1 MTAPATN
8 PPASANDTPAL
19 AVENLSSGY
28 AGAVVVR
35 EVSLAL
41 QPGEI
46 RAVLGKNGMGKST
59 LLKAV
64 MGFLPKMGGVVRF
77 EGTDATRLPPHRIA
91 RLGIGY
97 VAQEKALFQDLTVEE
112 NLRLAVR
119 APDFAAAL
127 AEVETAFPFLL
138 KRLRQRAGTLSGG
151 EQKML
156 LMARALATGARLLL
170 VDEITEGLQPS
181 VIDRLAGVIR
191 DARARH
197 GTTMLLVEQHLPFA
211 LAVADRWAVLDRGE
225 FADAGATTEPDAH
238 ARILRHL
245 SV

>member
-1 MTAPATN
+1 M
-8 PPASANDTPAL
+8 SVLSVD
-19 AVENLSSGY
+19 NLSSGY
-28 AGAVVVR
+28 AGAVVLR
-35 EVSLAL
+35 EVSLAIA
-41 QPGEI
+41 PGEI
-46 RAVLGKNGMGKST
+46 LAVLGKNGMGKST

-64 MGFLPKMGGVVRF
+64 MGFLPKMTGSVSIAGS
-77 EGTDATRLPPHRIA
+77 EATRLSPHRVA
-91 RLGIGY
+91 RLGVGY
-97 VAQEKALFQDLTVEE
+97 VAQEKALFQDMSVEE

-119 APDFAAAL
+119 RPDFDAAL
-127 AEVETAFPFLL
+127 AEVEASFPFLL
-138 KRLRQRAGTLSGG
+138 QRLKQRAGTLSGG

-156 LMARALATGARLLL
+156 LMARSLATGAKLLL

-191 DARARH
+191 SARDRH

-225 FADAGATTEPDAH
+225 IAEMGTSTEPDSR
-238 ARILRHL
+238 ARVLKHL

>member
-1 MTAPATN
+1 MSN
-8 PPASANDTPAL
+8 AL
-19 AVENLSSGY
+19 SVEGLSSGY

-35 EVSLAL
+35 EVSLSIAA
-41 QPGEI
+41 GEI
-46 RAVLGKNGMGKST
+46 LAVLGKNGMGKST

-64 MGFLPKMGGVVRF
+64 MGFLPRMGGTVQIGGG
-77 EGTDATRLPPHRIA
+77 EATRLPPHRVA
-91 RLGIGY
+91 RLGVGY
-97 VAQEKALFQDLTVEE
+97 VAQEKALFQDMTVEE

-119 APDFAAAL
+119 RPDFEAAL
-127 AEVETAFPFLL
+127 AEVEALFPFLL
-138 KRLRQRAGTLSGG
+138 QRLKQRAGTLSGG

-156 LMARALATGARLLL
+156 LMARSLATGAKLLL

-191 DARARH
+191 SARERH

-225 FADAGATTEPDAH
+225 IAETAASSEPDA
-238 ARILRHL
+238 RERVLKHL

>member
-1 MTAPATN
+1 MSN
-8 PPASANDTPAL
+8 AL
-19 AVENLSSGY
+19 SVEKLSSGY

-35 EVSLAL
+35 EVSLSIA
-41 QPGEI
+41 PGEI
-46 RAVLGKNGMGKST
+46 LVVLGKNGMGKST

-64 MGFLPKMGGVVRF
+64 MGFLPRMGGTVLI
-77 EGTDATRLPPHRIA
+77 GGGDATRLPPHRVA
-91 RLGIGY
+91 RLGVGY
-97 VAQEKALFQDLTVEE
+97 VAQEKALFQDMTVEE

-119 APDFAAAL
+119 RPDFESAL
-127 AEVETAFPFLL
+127 AEVEASFPFLL
-138 KRLRQRAGTLSGG
+138 QRLKQRAGTLSGG

-156 LMARALATGARLLL
+156 LMARSLATGAKLLL

-191 DARARH
+191 SARERH

-225 FADAGATTEPDAH
+225 IAETGASSEPDA
-238 ARILRHL
+238 RERVLKHL

>member
-1 MTAPATN
+1 MSN
-8 PPASANDTPAL
+8 AL
-19 AVENLSSGY
+19 SVEKLSSGY

-35 EVSLAL
+35 EVSLSIA
-41 QPGEI
+41 PGEI
-46 RAVLGKNGMGKST
+46 LAVLGKNGMGKST

-64 MGFLPKMGGVVRF
+64 MGFLPRMGGTVLIGGG
-77 EGTDATRLPPHRIA
+77 EATRLPPHRVA
-91 RLGIGY
+91 RLGVGY
-97 VAQEKALFQDLTVEE
+97 VAQEKALFQDMTVEE

-119 APDFAAAL
+119 RPDFEAAL
-127 AEVETAFPFLL
+127 AEVEASFPFLL
-138 KRLRQRAGTLSGG
+138 QRLKQRAGTLSGG

-156 LMARALATGARLLL
+156 LMARSLATGAKLLL

-191 DARARH
+191 SARERH

-225 FADAGATTEPDAH
+225 IAETGASSEPDA
-238 ARILRHL
+238 RERVLKHL

>member
-1 MTAPATN
+1 M
-8 PPASANDTPAL
+8 SGLSVDH
-19 AVENLSSGY
+19 LSSGY

-35 EVSLAL
+35 EVSLELA
-41 QPGEI
+41 PGEI
-46 RAVLGKNGMGKST
+46 LAVLGKNGMGKST
-59 LLKAV
+59 LLKAM
-64 MGFLPKMGGVVRF
+64 MGFLPKITGAVTIGGT
-77 EGTDATRLPPHRIA
+77 EATRLPPHRVA
-91 RLGIGY
+91 RLGVGY

-119 APDFAAAL
+119 GPDFDAAL
-127 AEVETAFPFLL
+127 GEVEKSFPFLL
-138 KRLRQRAGTLSGG
+138 QRLKQRAGTLSGG

-156 LMARALATGARLLL
+156 LMARSLAVGAKFLL

-225 FADAGATTEPDAH
+225 IAESGATSEPDA
-238 ARILRHL
+238 AGRVLRHL